1 MPSAPRSAGS
11 DDHALGD
18 YARFIELS
26 SEGYVRFDLDPPV
39 NTREPVHAQAEQ
51 LLGHARIGLC
61 NETYVRMHGVQSP
74 AGMLGRPLVELLA
87 GTREEQLGFM
97 VAFLMSGYRLDNLL
111 LAERGASGNVFRT
124 LNNLHGDVVDGRLN
138 TLWVVKREV
147 TDLVDAQEALQAA
160 KDRATRIIELA
171 SILVVS
177 LDREGR
183 VLEFNRTAEQVTGY
197 TRAEIE
203 RRSWF
208 DIMAPRK
215 QFPKVHEEFR
225 RLLEGGEPSV
235 FEMPLQTPSGDERFI
250 VWQNNPIIEDGKS
263 VGTIS
268 FGIDITFRQRM
279 EEALRRL
286 NEELENR
293 VAERTAD
300 LEATNRELESFAYS
314 VSHDLRAP
322 LRGIDGFT
330 QALVEDYGDKLDG
343 RALDYCRRVRRAA
356 ARMDQLIDDLLTLS
370 RITRAE
376 MNLVEVDISALAEDI
391 LHLLHERE
399 PGRHVRYHVQ
409 RGLKARCDS
418 GLARILFENLLDNAW
433 KYTKKIPEATFD
445 VSSRWDGGRLVFT
458 VGDNG
463 AGFDMKFADKL
474 FAPFQRLHSAEEYTG
489 TGIGLATVQR
499 IVARHGGR
507 VWAESEVGKGARFE
521 FILPSSR

>member
-1 MPSAPRSAGS
+1 MPSAPRSVAS
-11 DDHALGD
+11 EDLALGE
-18 YARFIELS
+18 YARFIQLS
-26 SEGYVRFDLDPPV
+26 SEGYVRFALTPAVD
-39 NTREPVHAQAEQ
+39 TREPVHAQAEQ
-51 LLGHARIGLC
+51 ILRHARVNLC
-61 NETYVRMHGVQSP
+61 NETFLRMHGDPS
-74 AGMLGRPLVELLA
+74 AAAMLGRPLADLLA

-111 LAERGASGNVFRT
+111 LAEQGVQGRVFRT
-124 LNNLHGDVVDGRLN
+124 LNNLHGDVEEGRLT
-138 TLWVVKREV
+138 TLWAVKREV
-147 TDLVDAQEALQAA
+147 TDLVNAQEELQAA
-160 KDRATRIIELA
+160 RDRATRIIELA
-171 SILVVS
+171 SVLVVS

-183 VLEFNRTAEQVTGY
+183 VIEFNRTAEHVTGY
-197 TRAEIE
+197 SRAEIE

-208 DIMAPRK
+208 DIVAPR
-215 QFPKVHEEFR
+215 QHFPQVHEEFR

-235 FEMPLQTPSGDERFI
+235 FEMPLLTPSGDERFI
-250 VWQNNPIIEDGKS
+250 VWQNNPIIEDGKP

-330 QALVEDYGDKLDG
+330 QALVEDYGGQLDE

-356 ARMDQLIDDLLTLS
+356 ARMGQLIDDLLTLS

-376 MNLVEVDISALAEDI
+376 MNWVELDVSAQAEDI
-391 LHLLHERE
+391 LSLLHERE
-399 PGRHVRYHVQ
+399 PERRVRYHVQ
-409 RGLKARCDS
+409 RGMRARGDA
-418 GLARILFENLLDNAW
+418 GLVRILFENLLDNAW
-433 KYTKKIPEATFD
+433 KYTNKVPEASIE
-445 VSSRWDGGRLVFT
+445 VSARWEGGRLVFT

-474 FAPFQRLHSAEEYTG
+474 FAPFQRLHSAEQYTG

-507 VWAESEVGKGARFE
+507 VWAEAEVGKGARFE
-521 FILPSSR
+521 FILPSIR